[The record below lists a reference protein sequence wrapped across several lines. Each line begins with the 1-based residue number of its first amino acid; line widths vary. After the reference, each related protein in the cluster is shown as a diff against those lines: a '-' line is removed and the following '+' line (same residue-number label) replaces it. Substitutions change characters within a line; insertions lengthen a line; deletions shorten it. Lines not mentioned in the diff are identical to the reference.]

1 MNYYGVQCILDDEKI
16 GISDRITNRINER
29 GRKRCINYQKNP
41 NYGPNYSVVKSKPFL
56 FYSMTLVAPESQT
69 SLSFYNLD
77 ESDVNKIE

>member
-1 MNYYGVQCILDDEKI
+1 MNVVRKDVSIIEKI
-16 GISDRITNRINER
+16 SNF
-29 GRKRCINYQKNP
+29 
-41 NYGPNYSVVKSKPFL
+41 GPNYSVVKSKPFL